1 MSTKFNLNRPIV
13 PDEEINSHKDFGELV
28 KKFKSESIQKAR
40 SDTSFLKNKKI
51 TYSAIIAGVTVICT
65 ITYFAVFK
73 KEPPKQI
80 ANDKINTTQQIASN
94 KPNKKQSSA
103 FIVPPVSKLNVPYTS
118 YKVKA
123 EQGAKIEHKTSSK
136 IIIPKNAF
144 VNKQGHDIVG
154 DVEIQYRE
162 FHNQAEIITSG
173 IPMQYDSAGI
183 KSTLESA
190 GMFDIKGFQNGE
202 AVYINPKKTITVEL
216 SSANTENRFNQYVL
230 DTIAKNWV
238 YQKHDVIKP
247 VEKTTKKDIAK
258 TEQSSELSPKA
269 IELQKQID
277 EIPPKIIAEKIVCD
291 KKINQLPKA
300 KLPLKPTK
308 GIEGRPKFELDVNY
322 KEFPELEAFKN
333 AVFEIGAEN
342 KNYDSKMAD
351 ITWTS
356 AEISEGTQKGKNY
369 TLTLKQ
375 SSRVEKL
382 IVYPTL
388 SGADYDKAQVAFE
401 SKFAE
406 YKKLEAKRLADEQK
420 LKEEFEAKQKAYL
433 AQQKQLSEDL
443 IKEQIKFR
451 IEQEKKLAEQFANMG
466 NQQRVTRI
474 FQVSNFGYYNSDC
487 PANMPQGGSV
497 NPIFVLNNG
506 ATILKPNT
514 TYLISHQKNIVYNI
528 YENTPLRYNPTEEYS
543 LCILSNGKLYL
554 CNKEL
559 FASIVKEKQNKFPL
573 NELSVAVDNVA
584 DFKKALGI

>member
-28 KKFKSESIQKAR
+28 KKFKTESIQKAR

-80 ANDKINTTQQIASN
+80 ANDKINTTQQIATNTS
-94 KPNKKQSSA
+94 NKKQNTA
-103 FIVPPVSKLNVPYTS
+103 FIAPPISKLNVPYTS

-123 EQGAKIEHKTSSK
+123 EQGAKIEHKTKSK
-136 IIIPKNAF
+136 ILIPKNAF
-144 VNKQGHDIVG
+144 VNKQGLDVVG

-162 FHNQAEIITSG
+162 FHNQADIIASG

-183 KSTLESA
+183 KTTLESA

-216 SSANTENRFNQYVL
+216 ASNNPENKFNQYIL
-230 DTIAKNWV
+230 DTIAKNWI
-238 YQKHDVIKP
+238 YQKHDVIKAKDKNTM
-247 VEKTTKKDIAK
+247 VEVKNDEKTVAVN
-258 TEQSSELSPKA
+258 PKA
-269 IELQKQID
+269 EALQKQID
-277 EIPPKIIAEKIVCD
+277 EIPPKIEAEKNSCTT
-291 KKINQLPKA
+291 KINQLAKA
-300 KLPLKPTK
+300 KQPLKPTK
-308 GIEGRPKFELDVNY
+308 GVEGRPKFELDVNY

-333 AVFEIGAEN
+333 AVFEIGVEN
-342 KNYDSKMAD
+342 KNYDAKMAD

-356 AEISEGTQKGKNY
+356 AQISEGTQKGKNY

-375 SSRVEKL
+375 QARVEKL

-388 SGADYDKAQVAFE
+388 SGGDYDKAMVSFE
-401 SKFAE
+401 SKFTE
-406 YKKLEAKRLADEQK
+406 YKKLEAKRIVDEQK
-420 LKEEFEAKQKAYL
+420 LKDEFEAKQKAYL

-451 IEQEKKLAEQFANMG
+451 IEQDKRLADQFANMG
-466 NQQRVTRI
+466 NQQRVSRI

-487 PANMPQGGSV
+487 PSNMPQGASV

-506 ATILKPNT
+506 TDFVKPTT
-514 TYLISHQKNIVYNI
+514 TYLISHRKNIVYNM
-528 YENTPLRYNPTEEYS
+528 YENTPLKYNPTEEYS
-543 LCILSNGKLYL
+543 LCILSNGKVYL
-554 CNKEL
+554 CSKEV
-559 FASIVKEKQNKFPL
+559 FTSITKEKQNKFPV
-573 NELSVAVDNVA
+573 NELNVA
-584 DFKKALGI
+584 TDNLPDFKKALGI

>member
-73 KEPPKQI
+73 KEPPKLI
-80 ANDKINTTQQIASN
+80 TNDKINTTQQIASN
-94 KPNKKQSSA
+94 NPNKKQSSA

-123 EQGAKIEHKTSSK
+123 EQGANIQHKTSSK

-162 FHNQAEIITSG
+162 FHNQAEIIASG

-202 AVYINPKKTITVEL
+202 TVYINPKKTITVEL

-247 VEKTTKKDIAK
+247 VEKNTKKDIAK
-258 TEQSSELSPKA
+258 TGQSLELSPKA

-277 EIPPKIIAEKIVCD
+277 EIPPKIVAEKIVCD

-300 KLPLKPTK
+300 KQPLKPIK

-388 SGADYDKAQVAFE
+388 SGTDYDKAQIAFE

-487 PANMPQGGSV
+487 PANMPQGGNV

-554 CNKEL
+554 CNKES
-559 FASIVKEKQNKFPL
+559 FASIIKEKQNKFPL
-573 NELSVAVDNVA
+573 NELSVAVDNIS